1 MRMTFLGAAGTVTGS
16 KYLLEH
22 RDLHILVDCGLFQ
35 GYKQLR
41 LHNWDAFQLQARD
54 LHAIVLTHA
63 HLDHSGYLPLLVR
76 NGYRGPVYATPATC
90 ELAKILLRDS
100 GRLQEEEAEF
110 ANRHG
115 FSKHT
120 PALPLY
126 TEQDAERALKLLRPI
141 ELQHRVAIAPGL
153 SILLRDAGHILGAAT
168 IEIVADGVTLV
179 CSGDLGRP
187 NDPLMFA
194 PQTIEQTD
202 YLLVESTYGDRQHP
216 VEPPEEQLAQVITR
230 TALRHG
236 ITLVPSFAV
245 GRAQLLMYHLYR
257 LKQRHAIPDLPIY
270 LNSPM
275 ATDVTRLYQRFR
287 SEHRLSLEECQGM
300 CDVTHFVCS
309 VQQSIDLDQQRTPA
323 IIIAASG
330 MATGGRVL
338 HHLKALAPNPLNTL
352 LVPGFQAGGTRGA
365 QIVAGAPSVRIHG
378 QDVPIRAE
386 VVPMQTLSAHAD
398 ADEIMQWL
406 RGFKRAPKHTY
417 VVHGEPN
424 ASDVLRRRISQE
436 LGWSVSVPEYRD
448 CVELPAVERQL
459 SA

>member
-41 LHNWDAFQLQARD
+41 LHNWDAFQLPARD

-194 PQTIEQTD
+194 PQTIK
-202 YLLVESTYGDRQHP
+202 
-216 VEPPEEQLAQVITR
+216 I
-230 TALRHG
+230 
-236 ITLVPSFAV
+236 
-245 GRAQLLMYHLYR
+245 GRASCR
-257 LKQRHAIPDLPIY
+257 
-270 LNSPM
+270 
-275 ATDVTRLYQRFR
+275 
-287 SEHRLSLEECQGM
+287 E
-300 CDVTHFVCS
+300 
-309 VQQSIDLDQQRTPA
+309 
-323 IIIAASG
+323 
-330 MATGGRVL
+330 RV
-338 HHLKALAPNPLNTL
+338 
-352 LVPGFQAGGTRGA
+352 
-365 QIVAGAPSVRIHG
+365 
-378 QDVPIRAE
+378 
-386 VVPMQTLSAHAD
+386 
-398 ADEIMQWL
+398 
-406 RGFKRAPKHTY
+406 
-417 VVHGEPN
+417 
-424 ASDVLRRRISQE
+424 
-436 LGWSVSVPEYRD
+436 
-448 CVELPAVERQL
+448 
-459 SA
+459 